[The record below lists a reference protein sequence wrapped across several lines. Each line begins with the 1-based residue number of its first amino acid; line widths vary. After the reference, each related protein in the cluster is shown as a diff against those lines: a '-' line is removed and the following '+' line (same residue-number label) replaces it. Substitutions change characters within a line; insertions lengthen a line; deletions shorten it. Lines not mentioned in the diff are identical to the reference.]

1 MNKSLYYFRLA
12 IERASELWKSG
23 CQVVVLDAAV
33 LLEAGWQA
41 SCHEVWVC
49 LVPRQEAVQRIMERD
64 KKTEQ
69 EAERRLDNQMS
80 NSERVSAASTVISTL
95 WSEDITQS
103 QLSAAV
109 QRIKL
114 ELGL

>member
-1 MNKSLYYFRLA
+1 MNDCRLA
-12 IERASELWKSG
+12 MEKASELWKTG
-23 CQVVVLDAAV
+23 CHVVVLDAAV
-33 LLEAGWQA
+33 LLEAGWQS

-49 LVPRQEAVQRIMERD
+49 MVPRQEAIKRIMERD
-64 KKTEQ
+64 KKTEM

-80 NSERVSAASTVISTL
+80 NSERVTAASTVISTL

-109 QRIKL
+109 HRIKH